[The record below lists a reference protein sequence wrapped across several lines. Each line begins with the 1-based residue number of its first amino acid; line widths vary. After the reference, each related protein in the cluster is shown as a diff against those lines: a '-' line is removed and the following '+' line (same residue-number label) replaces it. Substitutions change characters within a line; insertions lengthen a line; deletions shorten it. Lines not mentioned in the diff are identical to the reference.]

1 MTAVALAAALCAAPL
16 SVSLPGP
23 VPGDGR
29 TLAAVELAGGPAPLE
44 GEEKE
49 LADRGSIACEG
60 APTLP
65 ALEAAPARVLAPAL
79 AASRALPCVAR
90 LRGEETRFSL
100 RLEPP
105 PPGLYATLQ
114 PTASAG
120 QLSLSP
126 FRISAQGPPA
136 DAPAVRAATSAGAI
150 ERADGTL
157 RIVLP
162 AERAPRALA
171 VALLDES
178 GAGAAFL
185 PLPGSTQL
193 KLESKRRTTL
203 SVRIAGALFGPVP
216 APDGK
221 ARIRVLVTPG
231 VRTGVVRAVDR
242 LGNVRELLVDLGT
255 PDLPRLAAVA
265 SADQVAAGEELRIAI
280 AVAEADGAP
289 ALSAAPRVSAAR
301 GTLSS
306 PGASGPGLV
315 TARYR
320 APAAPGEDTVEI
332 DLPADPAAGRVQLRI
347 QIVPGPPASVSLQA
361 PREVFAG
368 EEIHVQA
375 LVHDA
380 AGNALPQA
388 PLQAT
393 LEGSPARVDWQGE
406 VASIS
411 ANAPRL
417 VPGGGAAEL
426 AVRSGEGVKAIARI
440 VVVPTEA
447 VEAELSTR
455 PAPRSA
461 LVRALVRDRFG
472 NLLGTRGF
480 ALAAEGAAVGPV
492 RPLADGAAEAQLEAG
507 PRAREA
513 EATVVAG
520 GRVLA
525 RTRIAFDPPPEA
537 LLATV
542 WATAGMMTN
551 GGVLTAPRFGLGLGL
566 RRQFGRLEG
575 ALLAGLDAL
584 AYRDQATFDAAGTTR
599 VATRR
604 LFALAVP
611 MLVRVRLPFA
621 GRWGAALEAGPLPT
635 FAWTSSTSDVAGV
648 TRYSGLS
655 AGGRARASVDFA
667 LGRGR
672 IAFSASWGTAQ
683 LGSGPVR
690 GEIEGRSLAFG
701 YEAWWLDVGRERP

>member
-1 MTAVALAAALCAAPL
+1 MTAVALAAALWAAPL
-16 SVSLPGP
+16 SVSLPSS

-29 TLAAVELAGGPAPLE
+29 TLAAVELGGGPAPLE
-44 GEEKE
+44 GEEQD
-49 LADRGSIACEG
+49 LPDHGSIACQG

-65 ALEAAPARVLAPAL
+65 ALDASPARVLSPAL
-79 AASRALPCVAR
+79 ADARSISCVAR
-90 LRGEETRFSL
+90 LRGEETPFSL
-100 RLEPP
+100 RIEPP

-114 PTASAG
+114 PTATAG
-120 QLSLSP
+120 QLALSP
-126 FRISAQGPPA
+126 FRISAQGQPLP
-136 DAPAVRAATSAGAI
+136 APAVRAATSAGAI

-162 AERAPRALA
+162 PERAPRAMA

-193 KLESKRRTTL
+193 KLESKRRATL
-203 SVRIAGALFGPVP
+203 SVRIAGALFGPVQ

-221 ARIRVLVTPG
+221 AQIRVLVTPG
-231 VRTGVVRAVDR
+231 VRAGVVRAVDR
-242 LGNVRELLVDLGT
+242 LGNVRELTIDLDT

-265 SADQVAAGEELRIAI
+265 SADQVAAGGELRIAI
-280 AVAEADGAP
+280 AVAAADGAP
-289 ALSAAPRVSAAR
+289 AESAALRLSAAR
-301 GTLSS
+301 GTVSGPS
-306 PGASGPGLV
+306 ASGPGLV

-332 DLPADPAAGRVQLRI
+332 DLPADPAAGRVQLRV

-361 PREVFAG
+361 PREVSAG
-368 EEIHVQA
+368 EEIRVQA
-375 LVHDA
+375 QVRDA

-388 PLQAT
+388 PLQAS
-393 LEGSPARVDWQGE
+393 LEGAPARVDWQGE
-406 VASIS
+406 VASVAAS
-411 ANAPRL
+411 APRL
-417 VPGGGAAEL
+417 VPGGGAVEL
-426 AVRSGEGVKAIARI
+426 TVRSGDGVKAVARI
-440 VVVPTEA
+440 GIVPSEA
-447 VEAELSTR
+447 VAAELSTQ

-461 LVRALVRDRFG
+461 LVHALVRDRFG
-472 NLLGTRGF
+472 NLLGATGF
-480 ALAAEGAAVGPV
+480 AVVAEGAAVGPV
-492 RPLADGAAEAQLEAG
+492 RTLEDGGAQAHLDAE

-513 EATVVAG
+513 NATVVAG

-542 WATAGMMTN
+542 WATAAMMTTS
-551 GGVLTAPRFGLGLGL
+551 GVLSAPRFGLGLGL

-584 AYRDQATFDAAGTTR
+584 RYSDQATFDAAGTTR

-611 MLVRVRLPFA
+611 VLARVRLPFA
-621 GRWGAALEAGPLPT
+621 GRWGVALEAGPVPT

-672 IAFSASWGTAQ
+672 IAFGASWGTAQ
-683 LGSGPVR
+683 LGNGPVR
-690 GEIEGRSLAFG
+690 GEIEGRSLDFG
-701 YEAWWLDVGRERP
+701 YEAWWLDVGR